1 MSTRFSL
8 KLFLYVL
15 ADEFGSSRSC
25 VRAEQKDKFS
35 LGYRHGDRKQKKNI
49 RKILMMLSNVNIPVS
64 HSLSCDITLLLLCT
78 VCRVK
83 WESVSGLTWQCCCL
97 ARGFI
102 TFFMLLRAHDR
113 ARGSREHFRCDFQI
127 FADFLSSP
135 LQLAFFCFQA
145 SSTQYHN
152 NHSSSWFVSLRPS
165 LTLCVILLLV
175 LYANGIFVRDFH
187 VSRDPTMTTRNEEHS
202 FYSLKAKTAA
212 TAVCF
217 VCPKFT
223 SHSLLQRS
231 EPSFS
236 STNISKGKTFFDSSE
251 NEYIFSHPASVS
263 LLLSLLRKVPWT
275 LIKITICTAMFYDDC
290 WRNVYDNKAKE
301 KEKSFWLWRLCPL
314 GWESDDC
321 VLWAE
326 RELSEL
332 RGRVSSPETR
342 RENSE

>member
-25 VRAEQKDKFS
+25 VSLAERQILAWISSWWQKA
-35 LGYRHGDRKQKKNI
+35 RKNI

-102 TFFMLLRAHDR
+102 TFFMLLRVHDR

-212 TAVCF
+212 AVCALCVPNSRLILCCREVSQVF
-217 VCPKFT
+217 RRQIFQKAKLSSTVQKTNIFFPI
-223 SHSLLQRS
+223 LLAS
-231 EPSFS
+231 ASFS
-236 STNISKGKTFFDSSE
+236 
-251 NEYIFSHPASVS
+251 
-263 LLLSLLRKVPWT
+263 LS
-275 LIKITICTAMFYDDC
+275 F
-290 WRNVYDNKAKE
+290 E
-301 KEKSFWLWRLCPL
+301 KFP
-314 GWESDDC
+314 
-321 VLWAE
+321 
-326 RELSEL
+326 EL
-332 RGRVSSPETR
+332 
-342 RENSE
+342 